1 MQKFFRLALMTALL
15 AILMV
20 SPALAKKAPVE
31 RTVVDGVTLAE
42 VKTNS
47 QVSPYYPATARPS
60 KAYGEVVV
68 AVEVDEKGKVSGVDV
83 LSSIGEDLGFEVSA
97 KDAVRQWRF
106 LPALKDGEP
115 ISSISMLRLTFAPPS
130 MAAPDGRV
138 FTETSSR
145 FYGSEFRTLLDP
157 QLAAAAGLDNAR
169 SLINPFG
176 DETANHD
183 PRDRIIKADLPPCP
197 ARRNYNECMYDKYD
211 MVQFGGMPENHPIPV
226 SGNK

>member
-1 MQKFFRLALMTALL
+1 MRKIFKLTLMTALL

-20 SPALAKKAPVE
+20 SPALAKKAPVD

-106 LPALKDGEP
+106 QPFSLD
-115 ISSISMLRLTFAPPS
+115 
-130 MAAPDGRV
+130 DGRAV
-138 FTETSSR
+138 ELVTTVAVEVVH
-145 FYGSEFRTLLDP
+145 
-157 QLAAAAGLDNAR
+157 A
-169 SLINPFG
+169 
-176 DETANHD
+176 
-183 PRDRIIKADLPPCP
+183 
-197 ARRNYNECMYDKYD
+197 
-211 MVQFGGMPENHPIPV
+211 PV
-226 SGNK
+226 GQR